1 MIIQQQ
7 IKNISNELN
16 NHKKEVQI
24 LRSEKDTLESVLTM
38 KTADVKKSLSNE
50 LVRIEEEM
58 KRHFN
63 FQKAENSR
71 IQQQITALKGE
82 KTALQQQLLG
92 LQRRITELEMQVG
105 GDAQWFQNIVT
116 LYDCLFN
123 MYNFLK
129 WTKEHASYQEY

>member
-1 MIIQQQ
+1 MEHQKDNLDLLIYLFDGPNREQLWVEPRLPEGQVADTRGTLALTQQQ

-58 KRHFN
+58 
-63 FQKAENSR
+63 
-71 IQQQITALKGE
+71 
-82 KTALQQQLLG
+82 
-92 LQRRITELEMQVG
+92 
-105 GDAQWFQNIVT
+105 
-116 LYDCLFN
+116 
-123 MYNFLK
+123 
-129 WTKEHASYQEY
+129 